1 MCDGREESF
10 LCERVCFSFFFLM
23 QQTMEAFTQ
32 ARRMIEFC
40 IEIVQVP
47 RDLAGKVIGKHGK
60 IITEILSKSQ
70 LNSIKVIGDNEAQD
84 RNVSVPDKV
93 SSRERESV
101 GYCAK
106 SRIPFPFLFCYAI
119 CDVAWYVLQC
129 WFAVE

>member
-1 MCDGREESF
+1 MF
-10 LCERVCFSFFFLM
+10 LSLFLLAR
-23 QQTMEAFTQ
+23 QTMEAFTQ

-84 RNVSVPDKV
+84 RSVSVPDKV
-93 SSRERESV
+93 NSRESMSV
-101 GYCAK
+101 PVQRAVVPPL
-106 SRIPFPFLFCYAI
+106 SLCYAV
-119 CDVAWYVLQC
+119 CDVCLVFLCNAGLQ
-129 WFAVE
+129 